1 MKDTAN
7 FIAIDLG
14 ASNGRVLL
22 GIWDGSRFQL
32 QELHRFPNGPVTVSG
47 RLHWDVLS
55 LWQEIKTGLAKY
67 ATQSDAPL
75 KGIGVDTWGVDFS
88 LFDSAGQLLGNPV
101 HYRDSRTDEIM
112 PKLFS
117 RVPAVEVFART
128 GIQFM
133 QFNTVFQLYSM
144 VINQDPQ
151 LNFADTLLMM
161 PDLFH
166 YWLTGRKAVE
176 YTIASTSQMYN
187 CHQKAWDLD
196 LLEQLGIPAKIL
208 PAIVQPG
215 TIFAPLRSE
224 LAAELGFKAIPNVI
238 ATGSHDTASAVAAV
252 PDLDTESV
260 YISSGTWSLMGVEIP
275 EPVVNEE
282 VRAFNITNEG
292 GVGNTIRFLKNI
304 TGLWL
309 LQECRNQ
316 WQREGNSFSWE
327 ELLAAARQAK
337 PRVAF
342 VDPDHAMF
350 LCPPNMPEALR
361 SFCKATR
368 QPEPSGVGPMVRCC
382 LESMALK
389 YRYVLESMEK
399 LTGRTFKTI
408 RIVGGGS
415 QNHLLSQLA
424 ADACHRIVVSGPVEA
439 TALGNLMVQAMAT
452 GHLENLASGRKAIA
466 ASSAPQRFQPSGD
479 ASWEEAYRRFLG
491 VCG

>member
-1 MKDTAN
+1 MKETAN

-22 GIWDGSRFQL
+22 GIWDGSRFQI
-32 QELHRFPNGPVTVSG
+32 QELHRFPNGPVNVLG

-67 ATQSDAPL
+67 ASQYDAPPE
-75 KGIGVDTWGVDFS
+75 GIGVDTWGVDFG

-101 HYRDSRTDEIM
+101 HYRDSRTDEVM

-117 RVPAVEVFART
+117 RVPAAEVFART
-128 GIQFM
+128 GIQFI
-133 QFNTVFQLYSM
+133 QFNTIFQLYSM

-151 LNFADTLLMM
+151 LNFAETLLMM

-176 YTIASTSQMYN
+176 YTIASTTQMYN
-187 CHQKAWDLD
+187 CHKKAWDLD
-196 LLEQLGIPAKIL
+196 LLGQLGIPTKIL

-215 TIFAPLRSE
+215 AIFAPLRAD
-224 LAAELGFKAIPNVI
+224 LVAELGFKVPPNVI
-238 ATGSHDTASAVAAV
+238 AVGSHDTASAVAAV
-252 PDLDTESV
+252 PELDAESV

-282 VRAFNITNEG
+282 VRSFNITNEG
-292 GVGNTIRFLKNI
+292 GIGHTIRFLKNI

-316 WQREGNSFSWE
+316 WQREGKSYTWA
-327 ELLAAARQAK
+327 ELLQEARQAK
-337 PRVAF
+337 PHAAF
-342 VDPDHAMF
+342 VDPDHSAF
-350 LCPPNMPEALR
+350 LCPSNMPEAIR
-361 SFCKATR
+361 SFCKSAG
-368 QPEPSGVGPMVRCC
+368 QPEPSEVGPLVRCC

-399 LTGRTFKTI
+399 LTGSTFKTI

-424 ADACHRIVVSGPVEA
+424 ADACQRTVVSGPAEA
-439 TALGNLMVQAMAT
+439 TALGNLMVQAIAT
-452 GHLENLASGRKAIA
+452 GHLNDIASGRKAIA
-466 ASSAPQRFQPSGD
+466 SSSDPQEFQPSGD
-479 ASWEEAYRRFLG
+479 ARWEEAYRRFLG
-491 VCG
+491 LCS